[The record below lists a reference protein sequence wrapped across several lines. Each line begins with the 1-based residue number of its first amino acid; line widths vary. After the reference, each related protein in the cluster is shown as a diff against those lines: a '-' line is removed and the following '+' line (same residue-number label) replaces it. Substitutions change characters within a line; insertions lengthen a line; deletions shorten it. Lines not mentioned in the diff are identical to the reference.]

1 MQPFAANFGLTFKP
15 GEVVVRERLEP
26 WVLAGHDH
34 TLDRLGQ
41 QKLMME
47 RNKAALI
54 PQ

>member
-1 MQPFAANFGLTFKP
+1 VQPFTADFGLTFKP
-15 GEVVVRERLEP
+15 GEVVVCERLEP

-34 TLDRLGQ
+34 TLDRLGK

-47 RNKAALI
+47 RNKAAFI